1 MTTSAKDKI
10 RKLLIQ
16 AADQEGTP
24 EGDAFQSKAMEL
36 LARYGLTDFDV
47 RPDHEDGEEMICRD
61 QETPKYYV
69 RENQVLLRS
78 IGSALGV
85 YVVRYSGRNM
95 VKVAGTRKNLERVD
109 MLFTLLSNQMLAGS
123 KRLSAKMGERFT
135 TQQLRRSYCH
145 AYATRI
151 FERLSQIES
160 KVREE
165 VRAEGVVVPVNE
177 FVQARLFF
185 NQAAPGVR
193 VQAGRSA
200 ARASHAA
207 MDHGRADANRADLG
221 QSRVRGQRALA

>member
-1 MTTSAKDKI
+1 MTTSIKDKI

-24 EGDAFQSKAMEL
+24 EGEAFQSKAMEL

-47 RPDHEDGEEMICRD
+47 RPDHEDAEEMICRD

-69 RENQVLLRS
+69 RENQALLHH
-78 IGSALGV
+78 IGAALGV
-85 YVVRYSGRNM
+85 YVVRYTGRNL
-95 VKVAGTRKNLERVD
+95 VKMAGTRKNLERVD
-109 MLFTLLSNQMLAGS
+109 MLFSILSNQMIAGS
-123 KRLSAKMGERFT
+123 KRLSAKMGEMFT

-145 AYATRI
+145 AYSNRI
-151 FERLSQIES
+151 YERLMQIES

-165 VRAEGVVVPVNE
+165 VRSEGVLVPVNE
-177 FVQARLFF
+177 YGQAREFF
-185 NQAAPGVR
+185 SQKATDVQVR
-193 VQAGRSA
+193 TARST

-207 MDHGRADANRADLG
+207 MEHGRSDANRADLG